1 MVAHKFSTICV
12 GQFLRRELYLRLNS
26 AKSSSRGQMSRAFL
40 TLSAHSQGA
49 VWMNC
54 ETERDRISQV
64 VAGGCVTLMKKKKK
78 ATIKKEGEIQ
88 TNEIA
93 SSIKCAHASRA
104 YRV

>member
-1 MVAHKFSTICV
+1 
-12 GQFLRRELYLRLNS
+12 
-26 AKSSSRGQMSRAFL
+26 
-40 TLSAHSQGA
+40 
-49 VWMNC
+49 MNC